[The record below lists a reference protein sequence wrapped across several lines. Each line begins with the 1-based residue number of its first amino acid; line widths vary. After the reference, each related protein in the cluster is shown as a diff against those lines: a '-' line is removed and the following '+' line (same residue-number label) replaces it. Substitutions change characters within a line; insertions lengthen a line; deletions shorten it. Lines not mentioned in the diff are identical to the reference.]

1 MGDPLRTRR
10 PRIWLM
16 AALSFSVH
24 SATTLALI
32 SFMYSMKALS
42 GFLMWGFFSS
52 SFFTATGDFLEGE
65 GQGSGTPG
73 RAPVPTAGPAPT
85 HELPPGLALGWEGS
99 CLTMGETMVGCGMP
113 EGCSPCVGGGT
124 MCGEKRLDI
133 KLQRRE
139 RTGGVVTSPQAPK
152 DPPENLLG

>member
-1 MGDPLRTRR
+1 
-10 PRIWLM
+10 M

-32 SFMYSMKALS
+32 SFMYSMKALR

-52 SFFTATGDFLEGE
+52 SFFTATGDFLQGKWVW
-65 GQGSGTPG
+65 GSGPPG
-73 RAPVPTAGPAPT
+73 RAPVPTAGLALT

-133 KLQRRE
+133 KLQWGE
-139 RTGGVVTSPQAPK
+139 RTGGVVTSPRAAN
-152 DPPENLLG
+152 DPPENLLC